1 MENLCNFFIVGAA
14 KCGTTSLYEY
24 LSQHSDIF
32 MCPVKE
38 PHFFT
43 SLVENNNKNLYKIP
57 EKGKKYHTR
66 IVRDPAVYKNLFN
79 EGSGYKIRGEASP
92 SYLWAIDAPQRIF
105 EYNPQAKIIILLRDP
120 VKRLISNY
128 QMDYAMGI
136 QKSTQFLET
145 VKEEFKKEKK
155 IWGTDRVYI
164 DLGFYYQ
171 QISRYAAL
179 FPSPQLLILKFDEL
193 IASPKPTLQRVFTFL
208 GTDEKFA
215 DNIIIEQHNTAS
227 RPISPWINTIRKNKI
242 VKVFSSLL
250 GKEKDALKTLLYKKG
265 YTNKLAIDEESQRYL
280 YEIYKEDLRLL
291 KEEYKITFDSG
302 Y

>member
-24 LSQHSDIF
+24 LSQHPDIF

-43 SLVENNNKNLYKIP
+43 SLVENNNRDLYKVP

-66 IVRDPAVYKNLFN
+66 IVRDLVVYNNLFD
-79 EGSGYKIRGEASP
+79 EGNSYKIRGEASP

-105 EYNPQAKIIILLRDP
+105 NYNSQARIIILLRDP
-120 VKRLISNY
+120 VRRLISNY
-128 QMDYAMGI
+128 QMDHAMGI
-136 QKSTQFLET
+136 QKSTRFLET

-155 IWGTDRVYI
+155 IWGIDRIYI
-164 DLGFYYQ
+164 DLGFYYE

-179 FPSPQLLILKFDEL
+179 FPSQQLLIVKFDEL
-193 IASPKPTLQRVFTFL
+193 IASPKPALQRIFRFL
-208 GTDEKFA
+208 GADENFA
-215 DNIIIEQHNTAS
+215 DKIIIEKHNTAS
-227 RPISPWINTIRKNKI
+227 RPISPWINTIRKNRI

-250 GKEKDALKTLLYKKG
+250 GKEKEILKSMFYKKG
-265 YTNKLAIDEESQRYL
+265 YTNKLIINKESQSYL
-280 YEIYKEDLRLL
+280 YEIYKEDLKLL
-291 KEEYKITFDSG
+291 KEQYQITFDSE
-302 Y
+302 